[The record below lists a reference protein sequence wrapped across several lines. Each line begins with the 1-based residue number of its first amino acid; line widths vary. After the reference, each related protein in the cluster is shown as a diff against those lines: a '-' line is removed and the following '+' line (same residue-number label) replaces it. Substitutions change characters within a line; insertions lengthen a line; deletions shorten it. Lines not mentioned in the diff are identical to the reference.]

1 MRDPILEP
9 ESAAA
14 MAAKLASRLLRPT
27 VLDEGM
33 RSGLFLVRPSDS
45 DSWTCVARELVAA
58 LEGLGALVISVNAA
72 NGSPATLHIALQERV
87 RTELRATGGSTGSAN
102 LTIQRYAGE
111 ETLAALFE
119 GLVERRGSDLV
130 LMFDNVGSLACPG
143 GERLLKALKAARDAV
158 NLPDASKGHFLL
170 IAADAML
177 SKLHALAMDPNQAFY
192 GARIE
197 DFGQIQESNYCPA
210 KAVQAD
216 ERN

>member
-1 MRDPILEP
+1 
-9 ESAAA
+9 
-14 MAAKLASRLLRPT
+14 
-27 VLDEGM
+27 
-33 RSGLFLVRPSDS
+33 
-45 DSWTCVARELVAA
+45 
-58 LEGLGALVISVNAA
+58 
-72 NGSPATLHIALQERV
+72 
-87 RTELRATGGSTGSAN
+87 
-102 LTIQRYAGE
+102 
-111 ETLAALFE
+111 
-119 GLVERRGSDLV
+119 
-130 LMFDNVGSLACPG
+130 MFDNVGSLACPG